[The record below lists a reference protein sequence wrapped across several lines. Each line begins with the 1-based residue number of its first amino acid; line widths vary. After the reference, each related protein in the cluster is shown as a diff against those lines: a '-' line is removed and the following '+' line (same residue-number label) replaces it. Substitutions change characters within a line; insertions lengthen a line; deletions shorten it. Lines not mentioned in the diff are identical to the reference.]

1 VQKGGYHACVVYLNF
16 IINNTP
22 TGISVAFSSR
32 NQHTFHPLESVVAT
46 SSTFR
51 LEANVV
57 DSSFV
62 LSPFHSSPDVN
73 KVHIKLFTEI

>member
-1 VQKGGYHACVVYLNF
+1 MCGVPELHHQ
-16 IINNTP
+16 
-22 TGISVAFSSR
+22 
-32 NQHTFHPLESVVAT
+32 QHTNRDFCCFQLREINTLFILLKSVVAT

-73 KVHIKLFTEI
+73 KVHIKLFTEV